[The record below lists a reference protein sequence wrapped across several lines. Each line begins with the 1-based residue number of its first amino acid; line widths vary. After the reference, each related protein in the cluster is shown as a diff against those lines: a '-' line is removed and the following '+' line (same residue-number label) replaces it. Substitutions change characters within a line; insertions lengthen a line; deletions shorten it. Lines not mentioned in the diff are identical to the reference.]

1 MEQTAFINTDGNKVQ
16 MVGDMYS
23 FKKRGYRKR
32 FALEE
37 SHMEK
42 IHPTMAT
49 KCERCGKCYRVTGE
63 RLHQKVCAGSM
74 IKRLQKDPLGVAAGS
89 F

>member
-1 MEQTAFINTDGNKVQ
+1 MEQAPFTNTDGDKVQ

-32 FALEE
+32 IPLDQ
-37 SHMEK
+37 SHMAK
-42 IHPTMAT
+42 VHPTMAMV
-49 KCERCGKCYRVTGE
+49 CERCKKCYRKTGE

-74 IKRLQKDPLGVAAGS
+74 IKRLQKDILDET
-89 F
+89 